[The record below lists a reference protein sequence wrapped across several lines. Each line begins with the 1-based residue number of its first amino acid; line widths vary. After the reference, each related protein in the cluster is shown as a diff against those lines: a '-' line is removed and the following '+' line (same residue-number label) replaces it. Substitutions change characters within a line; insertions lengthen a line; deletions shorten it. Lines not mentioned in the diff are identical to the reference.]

1 MHNMRWRRKRRW
13 RGGMGRRLGGYG
25 LDLTYLASSPSLP
38 KVLGLIIVPGVRTRT
53 HHVTISSRDNH
64 DAHSTGNAEGEG
76 REDREREREGERR
89 GGKGGEMI
97 RQTEGEGREE
107 SEIGEVKTNGLAK

>member
-1 MHNMRWRRKRRW
+1 M
-13 RGGMGRRLGGYG
+13 
-25 LDLTYLASSPSLP
+25 
-38 KVLGLIIVPGVRTRT
+38 
-53 HHVTISSRDNH
+53 TISSRDNH

-107 SEIGEVKTNGLAK
+107 SEIGEVKTNGLAKYFTGIISFQPKMKSNVAIFTDKTPLHPPPLRGATLVPKTLKPKP

>member
-38 KVLGLIIVPGVRTRT
+38 KVLGLIIVPGVL
-53 HHVTISSRDNH
+53 
-64 DAHSTGNAEGEG
+64 
-76 REDREREREGERR
+76 
-89 GGKGGEMI
+89 
-97 RQTEGEGREE
+97 
-107 SEIGEVKTNGLAK
+107 GLTM